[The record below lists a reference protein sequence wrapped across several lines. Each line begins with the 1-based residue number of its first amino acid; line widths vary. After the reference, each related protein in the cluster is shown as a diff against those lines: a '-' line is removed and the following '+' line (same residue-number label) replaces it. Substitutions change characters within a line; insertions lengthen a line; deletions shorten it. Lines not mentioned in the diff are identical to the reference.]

1 MPLPLPV
8 RILLVI
14 YKYLAPYLGDDSRI
28 KKWIVKNKLIS
39 ILLTTLVIQLLI
51 IVVETDQLF
60 ESNKQIVLRN
70 DKIHE
75 LELTNGYLTDKNQ
88 VLTTVLDRLANGPI
102 DELKSTETVPL
113 PETEIKTPVNDP
125 LQPRKDDEDQYVRSL
140 RRQEET
146 PMEGY

>member
-8 RILLVI
+8 RILLVV
-14 YKYLAPYLGDDSRI
+14 YKYLAPYMGDDSKI

-39 ILLTTLVIQLLI
+39 ILFATLVIQLLI

-70 DKIHE
+70 EKIHE
-75 LELTNGYLTDKNQ
+75 LEISNEHLTDKNQ
-88 VLTTVLDRLANGPI
+88 VLTTVLDRLASGPI

-125 LQPRKDDEDQYVRSL
+125 LEPRKDEEDNYLRSL
-140 RRQEET
+140 RRQDET